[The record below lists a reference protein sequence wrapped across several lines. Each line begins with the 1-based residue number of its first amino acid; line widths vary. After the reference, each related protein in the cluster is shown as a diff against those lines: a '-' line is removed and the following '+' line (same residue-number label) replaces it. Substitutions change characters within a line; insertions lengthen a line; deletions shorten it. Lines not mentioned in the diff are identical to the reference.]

1 MYKRKEKNKN
11 KYFMNVSEENIYSG
25 ANEWNEEATGT
36 KVRVKGRERV
46 ALSYIL
52 FYIYFIIYIWNL
64 DFRT

>member
-1 MYKRKEKNKN
+1 MYKRNEKNKN

-25 ANEWNEEATGT
+25 ANERSEEATGT
-36 KVRVKGRERV
+36 KVRVKWHERV
-46 ALSYIL
+46 TLSYIL

>member
-25 ANEWNEEATGT
+25 ANEWNEEATTT
-36 KVRVKGRERV
+36 KLRVKGHERV
-46 ALSYIL
+46 TVCYIL